1 MSSKALVVEGGAMRG
16 IFAAGV
22 LDAFLEQE
30 HNPFDFVMGVSAGAS
45 NMLGYLTGAHG
56 RSYKVITELA
66 TSGEFFN
73 PARFARGGN
82 LMDVKWLSET
92 SMQRYPLDFE
102 RLYTSVPFF
111 AAATN
116 IHTGEADYFR
126 VSRDNLADVI
136 EATTALPIAYKRTP
150 CFSGGCYADGGV
162 ADSIPVKEAYRR
174 GARDITVVL
183 SEPLSYSM
191 PKLKNNWLIKKLLK
205 ENSTIAESLQ
215 GRADRYNQS
224 LDFIRNPP
232 RDATIR
238 VIAPPEGFPVRRLTR
253 KRKLLDIGYQMGL
266 DEGFAHVMNLRGI
279 EHLSPEECPACYA

>member
-1 MSSKALVVEGGAMRG
+1 MRG

-92 SMQRYPLDFE
+92 SMQRYPLDFD
-102 RLYTSVPFF
+102 RLFTSVPFF

-116 IHTGEADYFR
+116 INTGEADYFR
-126 VSRDNLADVI
+126 VSQDNLADVI
-136 EATTALPIAYKRTP
+136 EQPQPCLLHTNEPHAFQAVATPM
-150 CFSGGCYADGGV
+150 
-162 ADSIPVKEAYRR
+162 
-174 GARDITVVL
+174 VVL
-183 SEPLSYSM
+183 LILS
-191 PKLKNNWLIKKLLK
+191 
-205 ENSTIAESLQ
+205 Q
-215 GRADRYNQS
+215 
-224 LDFIRNPP
+224 
-232 RDATIR
+232 
-238 VIAPPEGFPVRRLTR
+238 
-253 KRKLLDIGYQMGL
+253 
-266 DEGFAHVMNLRGI
+266 
-279 EHLSPEECPACYA
+279 